1 MIGPHCVMPRASR
14 ATIFPM
20 FNRITQ
26 NPEVMA
32 GKPTI
37 RSMRVTVS
45 MIIRQLAQ
53 GKNVEGLLKRYP
65 YLEAEDIQQAL
76 AHSRQTP

>member
-1 MIGPHCVMPRASR
+1 M
-14 ATIFPM
+14 PM

-26 NPEVMA
+26 KEVMA

-37 RSMRVTVS
+37 RGMRVTVS
-45 MIIRQLAQ
+45 MIIRQLAK
-53 GKNVEGLLKRYP
+53 GESAENLLKRYP

-76 AHSRQTP
+76 AYRKQIF